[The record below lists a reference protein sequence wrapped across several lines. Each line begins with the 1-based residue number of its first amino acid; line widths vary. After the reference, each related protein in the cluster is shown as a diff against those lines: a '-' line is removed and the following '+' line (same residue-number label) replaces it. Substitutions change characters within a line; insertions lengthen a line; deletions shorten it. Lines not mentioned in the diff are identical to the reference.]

1 MLLSISQ
8 YGQEK
13 FMSASYIRT
22 TKIHNHVIFISLF
35 FFNRLTNIHL
45 LESLLYPLS
54 FIGWPRKLWENGEV
68 VTIRL
73 REREREREVWEKFC
87 EFGYEYGHGL
97 I

>member
-22 TKIHNHVIFISLF
+22 TKIHNHVIFISHFF
-35 FFNRLTNIHL
+35 FFNSLTNIHL
-45 LESLLYPLS
+45 PESLLYPLS
-54 FIGWPRKLWENGEV
+54 FIGCPRKLWENGEV

-73 REREREREVWEKFC
+73 REREREMWEMFC
-87 EFGYEYGHGL
+87 EFVYEYGHGL